1 MSCSRR
7 SATWILEIAMENFS
21 NTIISSLNH
30 YFQRFAQQTH
40 QLAAGLSEEQ
50 FWTRPYPY
58 GNSFGHLVLHITGN
72 LNHYIGAHIAQTGYV
87 RDRER
92 EFTDSHPPT
101 KAEALRLLNE
111 AVAMVV
117 ATIEK
122 QSDEDWAG
130 EYSAVGVDDKDRFS
144 IILRCCAHF
153 HHHIGQM
160 IYLQKECVA
169 QTSAEK

>member
-1 MSCSRR
+1 MKDLS
-7 SATWILEIAMENFS
+7 TT
-21 NTIISSLNH
+21 TIESFNH
-30 YFQRFAQQTH
+30 YFQDFARRTRA
-40 QLAAGLSEEQ
+40 LAAEVSEEQ

-92 EFTDSHPPT
+92 EFTDSHPP
-101 KAEALRLLNE
+101 AREEALQRLDE

-122 QSDEDWAG
+122 QTAEDWSR

-144 IILRCCAHF
+144 IILRCAAHF

-160 IYLQKECVA
+160 IYLQKEYA
-169 QTSAEK
+169 RQASLR